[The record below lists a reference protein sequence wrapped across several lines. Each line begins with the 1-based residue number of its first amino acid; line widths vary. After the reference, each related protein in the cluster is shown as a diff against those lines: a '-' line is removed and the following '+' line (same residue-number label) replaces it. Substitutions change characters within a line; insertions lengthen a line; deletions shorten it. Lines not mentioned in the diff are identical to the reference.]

1 MKKSARGFSLLE
13 MIGVMAVMA
22 ILAGALV
29 PSVFQLIEE
38 GYQAAEKESMAA
50 IAGSLRSHIVQNK
63 SIPTSDSRTW
73 ATAVA
78 EYAAMAPIRVLKND
92 KGFTR
97 VLYFDPRFFTSV
109 DSRFGGYNQTLGLAT
124 KPVSPRLMIISS
136 LSGEVS
142 ANLSSAE
149 AFSQVWDQGPKLL
162 IEESKSLFIER
173 VNLGSLFLRVVLNNA
188 HKSQVGYVLED
199 GSEGPVA
206 GISGAADGS
215 RTVWVLAGTALSLN
229 VAPYPG
235 GITQRQT
242 IISVARSM
250 RYQFDGS
257 DWYWVG

>member
-1 MKKSARGFSLLE
+1 MKKCAGGFSLLE

-38 GYQAAEKESMAA
+38 GYQAAERQSMAA
-50 IAGSLRSHIVQNK
+50 IAGSLRSHMVQNK
-63 SIPTSDSRTW
+63 TIPTSSPKTW
-73 ATAVA
+73 PTAVA
-78 EYAAMAPIRVLKND
+78 GYAALAPNRVLKND

-97 VLYFDPRFFTSV
+97 VLYFDPHFFTSV
-109 DSRFGGYNQTLGLAT
+109 DAKFGGYNQTLGLAT

-136 LSGEVS
+136 LSGEIS
-142 ANLSSAE
+142 ANINTAE
-149 AFSQVWDQGPKLL
+149 KFSQVWDQGPKML

-173 VNLGSLFLRVVLNNA
+173 VNLAPLFLRVVLNNA
-188 HKSQVGYVLED
+188 HKNHVGYVLEGGNE
-199 GSEGPVA
+199 GSIA
-206 GISGAADGS
+206 GLSGGADGS

-229 VAPYPG
+229 TTPYPG
-235 GITQRQT
+235 GVTQRQT

-257 DWYWVG
+257 EWYWVG